1 MKRDHK
7 LFIKDIISAMKSIEE
22 FVEGL
27 SLDEVRE
34 DDKTSSAVIRKFEII
49 GEATRHVP
57 DKLKE
62 KYPDIPWKRMAGM
75 RDRLIQAY
83 FGVDYRLV
91 WEAIKIDIPELKP
104 RFQEILA
111 ELEKMQ
117 MGEEKG

>member
-1 MKRDHK
+1 MKRDHQ

-27 SLDEVRE
+27 SLDEVEE

-57 DKLKE
+57 DNLKE

-75 RDRLIQAY
+75 RDRLIHAY

-104 RFQEILA
+104 RLQEVL
-111 ELEKMQ
+111 ERLEKME
-117 MGEEKG
+117 MEEEKT